1 MRSVESSKED
11 KQKMLEYCL
20 RFKDVLESYDR
31 SKYSGVFY
39 CGWDTE
45 YDQLGYEYKNKYL
58 SSQLATLFIRETVE
72 RLQYFNIIYFSN
84 DGEQLRFKDVIKLA
98 KEPVPDQ
105 ERFVRHKFDIEHA
118 KKAIKRFDL
127 TKKQRLA
134 LSRALKPYKD
144 NIYDG
149 AVELKDFKSEL
160 RSVLDTDLW
169 NLIKSRYIRLLKPL
183 PFLFNLVTHYTT
195 AEWAMLADRSNN
207 KLLNHLQVIRKSIVT
222 KSTTPLRLKIHGCD
236 VEVHWFDTKL
246 LAPGSHQSL
255 EKLSKLVLS
264 DAESKLPLSQKE
276 IEHMDELLRTDPRR
290 FIEYALRDSE
300 VTLKVF
306 IAMQDLLNRQVY
318 GKFKRLFK
326 TLGSASVEAL
336 IEHYKEKSGCPILN
350 QIPKNNGLSPETRTL
365 MNERFYCHLPLV
377 EASYLGGRNEAFYR
391 GRTSEDP
398 TLIDY
403 ILLDLDLSS
412 AYPTAMSLILR
423 IDLEQKPRHTHA
435 YYVVTDQIIKKLNLD
450 LSDQQKKELTSI
462 YGAKFLWS
470 RNSAEES
477 KSFECLQKSLKEVF
491 RDLQPI
497 LRASFVSKIMEN
509 SLHHEN
515 SLINDWY
522 DRWSQ
527 IRKNIPDLVE
537 RSIKLGWN
545 HKAFPSIARSQIV
558 GFARVVFDFPTET
571 NYPCLAV
578 RQEKYGL
585 IYPLSGETY
594 ATSIEVILANEM
606 IRYGNQSVRRCKKAI
621 RDELQVLEKGTARYQ
636 ELTDELSGLKEGS
649 ISCLEALE
657 MPTLPD
663 DRDENNIVLTH
674 LVNLIRE
681 RQRYQKAGDK
691 FGDRYIKDFV
701 NSLYG
706 KTAQGIKY
714 RTAWDISKGEGKR
727 LPESKITDA
736 YIASLVTGSIRAA
749 LSAAMFAIEKHNNE
763 AEYPII
769 PISCT
774 TDGFLI
780 GLHKPASISIN
791 DLVNS
796 KGKPKP
802 VIEVLQLLDGGLDF
816 YKSILHQLPL
826 LQLKHAAIQL
836 GQSDYLEVKHIC
848 DDVLS
853 IKTRGQIGWMINEA
867 GEKKVS
873 LLARCGH
880 RAPLKEFLDDI
891 DKYEEI
897 IKVGG
902 QMKDQEDARWLVDQ
916 YENTSDKIQTFPVTT
931 LANVQTIL
939 DKKKPYDDLVNIH
952 NDQRVNLDFDW
963 KRKLVPDLSAGREKE
978 GADDLFSPITRP
990 FESLAEMLRHRK
1002 EVEKIRKQFKQ
1013 KKNGEW
1019 VVHNGYKATPEK
1031 VLNRVNTPA
1040 RTTRARGTTAEQTVR
1055 AFIRA
1060 FTQGKFYEG

>member
-1 MRSVESSKED
+1 MKSNIMRRR
-11 KQKMLEYCL
+11 L
-20 RFKDVLESYDR
+20 KDIVKKS
-31 SKYSGVFY
+31 
-39 CGWDTE
+39 
-45 YDQLGYEYKNKYL
+45 
-58 SSQLATLFIRETVE
+58 I
-72 RLQYFNIIYFSN
+72 
-84 DGEQLRFKDVIKLA
+84 
-98 KEPVPDQ
+98 EPVVPNLK
-105 ERFVRHKFDIEHA
+105 EHVRYKLDLKHV

-127 TKKQRLA
+127 SKKERLV
-134 LSRALKPYKD
+134 LSRALKSFKD
-144 NIYDG
+144 GKLYDDP
-149 AVELKDFKSEL
+149 KDIQQFGNEL
-160 RSVLDTDLW
+160 RSILDPCLW
-169 NLIKSRYIRLLKPL
+169 DLIKPRYIRLLKPL
-183 PFLFNLVTHYTT
+183 PFLFNLITQYTT
-195 AEWAMLADRSNN
+195 AEWAMLADRSDS

-222 KSTTPLRLKIHGCD
+222 KSMTPFRLKIQGCD

-264 DAESKLPLSQKE
+264 EEESKLPLSQKE
-276 IEHMDELLRTDPRR
+276 IEHMDELLRTNPRR

-336 IEHYKEKSGCPILN
+336 IEHYKGKSGCHILN
-350 QIPKNNGLSPETRTL
+350 QTPKNNGLSSETRTV
-365 MNERFYCHLPLV
+365 MDERFYCHLPLV

-403 ILLDLDLSS
+403 IFLDLDFSS
-412 AYPTAMSLILR
+412 AYPTAMSQILR
-423 IDLEQKPRHTHA
+423 IDLEQVPRHTRA
-435 YYVVTDQIIKKLNLD
+435 YYVLTDPIIKKLNLD
-450 LSDQQKKELTSI
+450 LSDQQTKELTSI

-477 KSFECLQKSLKEVF
+477 KSKPFECLQTRLKEIF

-515 SLINDWY
+515 SLIDDWY
-522 DRWSQ
+522 NRWAQ
-527 IRKNIPDLVE
+527 VRKEIPGMFGK
-537 RSIKLGWN
+537 SIGLGWDLN
-545 HKAFPSIARSQIV
+545 EFPTIARSQII
-558 GFARVVFDFPTET
+558 GFARVVFEFPTT
-571 NYPCLAV
+571 TMFPCLAV
-578 RQEKYGL
+578 RHEKYGL
-585 IYPLSGETY
+585 IYPLTGETY
-594 ATSIEVILANEM
+594 ATAVEVILALDM
-606 IRYGNQSVRRCKKAI
+606 IEYGNQCVRKRREEIHNELLTLKA
-621 RDELQVLEKGTARYQ
+621 GTGRYQ
-636 ELTDELSGLKEGS
+636 ELTDEHSRLKEGS
-649 ISCLEALE
+649 MSCLEALE
-657 MPTLPD
+657 MPTLPED
-663 DRDENNIVLTH
+663 KDENYVVLTH

-681 RQRYQKAGDK
+681 RRRYQEAGDK

-706 KTAQGIKY
+706 KTAQGISY
-714 RTAWDISKGEGKR
+714 RNAWDISKGEGKR

-749 LSAAMFAIEKHNNE
+749 LSAAMFATEKYNE
-763 AEYPII
+763 KSECTII

-780 GLHKPASISIN
+780 GFHKPSSKSI
-791 DLVNS
+791 
-796 KGKPKP
+796 KGLKDSENKPKS
-802 VIEVLQLLDGGLDF
+802 VIEILAKLDGGLDF
-816 YKSILHQLPL
+816 YKSMLCQLPL
-826 LQLKHAAIQL
+826 IQLKYASIRL
-836 GQSDYLEVKHIC
+836 SPDDPKSDYLEAKHIC
-848 DDVLS
+848 DEVLS
-853 IKTRGQIGWMINEA
+853 IKTRGQIGWMTNEA

-880 RAPLKEFLDDI
+880 RAPLEEFLDDT
-891 DKYEEI
+891 DKYEEV

-902 QMKDQEDARWLVDQ
+902 QMKDQEDARWLVEQ
-916 YENTSDKIQTFPVTT
+916 YENTSEEIQPFHTKT
-931 LANVQTIL
+931 LANVQAIL
-939 DKKKPYDDLVNIH
+939 DKKNPYDDLVNIH
-952 NDQRVNLDFDW
+952 KDQRVNLDFDW
-963 KRKLVPDLSAGREKE
+963 KRKLVPDPSAGPEKE
-978 GADDLFSPITRP
+978 GADDLFSPITHP
-990 FESLAEMLRHRK
+990 FESLAEMLRYRK

-1031 VLNRVNTPA
+1031 VLNRVNTPV
-1040 RTTRARGTTAEQTVR
+1040 RTTRARGTTVEQTVR
-1055 AFIRA
+1055 VFIRA